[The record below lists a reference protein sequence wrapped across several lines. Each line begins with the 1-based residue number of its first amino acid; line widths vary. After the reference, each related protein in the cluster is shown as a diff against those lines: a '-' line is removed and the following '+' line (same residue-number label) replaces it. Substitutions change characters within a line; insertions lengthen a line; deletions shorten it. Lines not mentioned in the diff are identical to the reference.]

1 MNIDVVKSELIDAQK
16 ILDKFSNNVT
26 IFGSARITQD
36 DSLAK
41 SAYRLGK
48 ALSDSGFNVLTGAGP
63 GIMQAVNRGA
73 FEGKSSSIGLNIKLP
88 KEQDPN
94 PYLDECL
101 TFEHFFTRKV
111 TLIKHADACVFF
123 PGGFGTVDELMEVLT
138 LVQTRKAKSIKIILF
153 GKDFWLSLITWFE
166 SMEQSGYISKTDFRS
181 FCIVDNVDQILKEIK
196 EK

>member
-63 GIMQAVNRGA
+63 GIMQAVTFRIFIVN
-73 FEGKSSSIGLNIKLP
+73 LP
-88 KEQDPN
+88 VLE
-94 PYLDECL
+94 
-101 TFEHFFTRKV
+101 FF
-111 TLIKHADACVFF
+111 
-123 PGGFGTVDELMEVLT
+123 
-138 LVQTRKAKSIKIILF
+138 LF
-153 GKDFWLSLITWFE
+153 
-166 SMEQSGYISKTDFRS
+166 
-181 FCIVDNVDQILKEIK
+181 
-196 EK
+196 